1 MSREGTVYR
10 IWVRDDRLARR
21 PAKRRTYAYVIP
33 NAFVRE
39 MAERLRMFSYVYKD
53 GKNLRLERART
64 LLKEYRTRFGDDP
77 KTRALSILLNG
88 DVALDSVKRVKWV
101 RPTNGAVYDIS
112 VNGHENFVGGF
123 GMVCLHNSY
132 GVFGADIF
140 EFYCPPV
147 AESTAA
153 IGRHAITSV
162 IERCKEMGM
171 EVLYG
176 DTDSVFLAN
185 PGEERIQAL
194 MDWAEETLHLDLDVD
209 KIYRYV
215 VFSERKKNYLGVLAD
230 GSVDVKGLTGKKKH
244 VPELIKEAFRR
255 VVQELALVE
264 SPEDL
269 EMAKKRIKAIVRE
282 YYDRLRK
289 RQFEP
294 SELAIHMTLG
304 KEPEKYTKTTPQHV
318 KAARIL
324 ELLSGRTLKGGD
336 IVSFVKV
343 VPMSAEEVA
352 RRAEP
357 SMRARAR
364 IDELRKLAKG
374 GYIDVLPIELATRE
388 DVDVDRYVSLL
399 ESTFEQILDA
409 LGMSFSEIVGLTRL
423 ESFMS

>member
-1 MSREGTVYR
+1 MESP
-10 IWVRDDRLARR
+10 DD
-21 PAKRRTYAYVIP
+21 
-33 NAFVRE
+33 
-39 MAERLRMFSYVYKD
+39 
-53 GKNLRLERART
+53 LERA
-64 LLKEYRTRFGDDP
+64 KE
-77 KTRALSILLNG
+77 
-88 DVALDSVKRVKWV
+88 
-101 RPTNGAVYDIS
+101 
-112 VNGHENFVGGF
+112 
-123 GMVCLHNSY
+123 
-132 GVFGADIF
+132 
-140 EFYCPPV
+140 
-147 AESTAA
+147 
-153 IGRHAITSV
+153 
-162 IERCKEMGM
+162 
-171 EVLYG
+171 
-176 DTDSVFLAN
+176 
-185 PGEERIQAL
+185 
-194 MDWAEETLHLDLDVD
+194 
-209 KIYRYV
+209 
-215 VFSERKKNYLGVLAD
+215 
-230 GSVDVKGLTGKKKH
+230 
-244 VPELIKEAFRR
+244 
-255 VVQELALVE
+255 
-264 SPEDL
+264 
-269 EMAKKRIKAIVRE
+269 RIKAIVRE